1 MTLVAAKYNGPR
13 RQIIPFGNSA
23 GKPATIDN
31 SGEPTS
37 MADLRSKQE
46 ALRNETNWVSNETS
60 AWLAKE
66 VTITALS
73 GGLGELAS
81 LGKLGAAAKGLT
93 TADFPTIGTKVSQR
107 QLRHVAGRPELAARN
122 GGGYLNSVDDA
133 QAVLNAYQKGA
144 ATILGKS
151 PQGFPI
157 VRFDGIIGT
166 NVNVGAGI
174 FNQATNVF
182 IIKGTAKPSIVP
194 TNPFWKPK

>member
-1 MTLVAAKYNGPR
+1 MAILQAIAVDYSGAGLDPITAQMPIAGAPEAGFKSEADRAAGDTWINKVSAQTGMNLVAAKYNGPR

-81 LGKLGAAAKGLT
+81 LGKL
-93 TADFPTIGTKVSQR
+93 
-107 QLRHVAGRPELAARN
+107 
-122 GGGYLNSVDDA
+122 VDR
-133 QAVLNAYQKGA
+133 
-144 ATILGKS
+144 I
-151 PQGFPI
+151 
-157 VRFDGIIGT
+157 
-166 NVNVGAGI
+166 
-174 FNQATNVF
+174 
-182 IIKGTAKPSIVP
+182 
-194 TNPFWKPK
+194 